1 MYPTKVPAET
11 TSAAAA
17 VPPVAVPDGTG
28 EPGGEEYELLVR
40 IGWSW
45 KELRRGAA
53 MGALR
58 AYMFGDGQDALLEPG
73 QWDTLD
79 LLVRQPTW
87 RMSELAEGLRVDPS
101 TATRAVQRLLKTGLA
116 ERHSCVDDGRVVLV
130 SATEQG
136 RRLHDGIIGHR
147 MELMRTV
154 VGAFDLDERRVFAE
168 YLERMVQSIDG
179 FVATLHEPT
188 PPARPA

>member
-1 MYPTKVPAET
+1 MPADAT
-11 TSAAAA
+11 PAA
-17 VPPVAVPDGTG
+17 PVAPVAPVPG
-28 EPGGEEYELLVR
+28 EPVGEEYELLVR

-58 AYMFGDGQDALLEPG
+58 AYMFGDGQDTLLEPG

-87 RMSELAEGLRVDPS
+87 RMSELADGLRVDPS

-130 SATEQG
+130 SATGEG
-136 RRLHDGIIGHR
+136 RALHEAIVGHR
-147 MELMRTV
+147 MEIMRTV
-154 VGAFDLDERRVFAE
+154 VGAFDLDERRQFAE
-168 YLERMVQSIDG
+168 YLERMVGSIDH
-179 FVATLHEPT
+179 FVAALHDG
-188 PPARPA
+188 A

>member
-1 MYPTKVPAET
+1 MYPTNMPAET
-11 TSAAAA
+11 TSTAEPTAG
-17 VPPVAVPDGTG
+17 VPVD
-28 EPGGEEYELLVR
+28 EEYELLAR

-58 AYMFGDGQDALLEPG
+58 AYMFGDGQDTLLEAG

-116 ERHSCVDDGRVVLV
+116 ERHQCVDDGRVVLV
-130 SATEQG
+130 SATPGG
-136 RRLHDGIIGHR
+136 RRLHEDIIGHR
-147 MELMRTV
+147 MEVMRTV
-154 VGAFDLDERRVFAE
+154 VGAFDLDERRQLAE
-168 YLERMVQSIDG
+168 YLERMVSSIDG
-179 FVATLHEPT
+179 FVASRHPS
-188 PPARPA
+188 P

>member
-1 MYPTKVPAET
+1 MPA
-11 TSAAAA
+11 
-17 VPPVAVPDGTG
+17 VLG
-28 EPGGEEYELLVR
+28 EPGDEEYELLVR

-58 AYMFGDGQDALLEPG
+58 AYMFGDGQDTLLEPG

-87 RMSELAEGLRVDPS
+87 RMSELADGLRVDPS

-130 SATEQG
+130 SATEQA
-136 RRLHDGIIGHR
+136 RTLHAAIGGHR
-147 MELMRTV
+147 MEIMRAV
-154 VGAFDLDERRVFAE
+154 VGAFDLDERRQFAE
-168 YLERMVQSIDG
+168 YLERMVGSIDQ
-179 FVATLHEPT
+179 FVSALHDR
-188 PPARPA
+188 A